1 MYPLILYY
9 GLKGKY
15 GEDVIININ
24 SIVSKIY
31 IRSY

>member
-15 GEDVIININ
+15 GEDVVIIIN
-24 SIVSKIY
+24 SMC
-31 IRSY
+31 IRDI